1 MTTSCV
7 TVDELKSYLRIDHD
21 DDDELLK
28 TLGEAATELAETRL
42 NRLIIAED
50 DALAVAKTIE
60 TVPKS
65 IKIAVSTIVAFMYEN
80 RTATDVELRDRVLRQ
95 ALLDQFIYWGDS
107 DDSDD

>member
-107 DDSDD
+107 DDSVD